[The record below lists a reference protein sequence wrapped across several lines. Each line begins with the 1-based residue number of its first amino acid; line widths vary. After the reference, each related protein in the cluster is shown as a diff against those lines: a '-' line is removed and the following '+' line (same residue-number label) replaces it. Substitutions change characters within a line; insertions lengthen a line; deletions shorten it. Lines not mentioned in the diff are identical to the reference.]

1 MNLPEEKNQNNA
13 KITIGVPVFNGE
25 TSIRRSLDSVL
36 SQTFLDFELI
46 ISDNG
51 STDSTSLI
59 CREYAKNDQR
69 IRYIR
74 NEKNMG
80 GIANFK
86 LLLDE
91 SKTEYFV
98 WLAADDYWD
107 PTFLEKNLPILEK
120 NLNIICSASQAK
132 YFGNNIDYWKKRSVQ
147 GPFRIFRKI
156 IKRFQNLQN
165 YPTSGT
171 FESKFRYYLK
181 LRGHHHV
188 FYGMYRTEQLKK
200 IFVMEWLDIAQE
212 NPPGFDL
219 ATMLNVLK
227 LGDFHVVD
235 EISMHRYDGG
245 TSAQG
250 FFKHKKAEKLN
261 FIEAISKNYPFTRW
275 CFRKFGYALC
285 LKNLDLFILW
295 NLEPLFFLIVNI
307 IRKMDNN

>member
-1 MNLPEEKNQNNA
+1 MEINLSKEKNRNDT
-13 KITIGVPVFNGE
+13 KITVGIPVFNGE
-25 TSIRRSLDSVL
+25 KSIQKSIDSVL

-59 CREYAKNDQR
+59 CKEYEKKDKR

-74 NEKNMG
+74 HEKNMG
-80 GIANFK
+80 GLYNFK

-107 PTFLEKNLPILEK
+107 STFLEKNFSVLKK
-120 NLNIICSASQAK
+120 NHNIVCSVSQVE
-132 YFGNNIDYWKKRSVQ
+132 YFGNNMDYWKKRSIR

-181 LRGHHHV
+181 LRGHHHIL
-188 FYGMYRTEQLKK
+188 FGMYRTEQLKK
-200 IFVMEWLDIAQE
+200 IFVTDIS
-212 NPPGFDL
+212 NFDL
-219 ATMLNVLK
+219 AIMLNALRF
-227 LGDFHVVD
+227 GDFYVIDDVL
-235 EISMHRYDGG
+235 MHRYDGG
-245 TSAQG
+245 VSSQG
-250 FFKHKKAEKLN
+250 FFAWKESQKLS
-261 FIEAISKNYPFTRW
+261 FLKSLSVQRPFTKW
-275 CFRKFGYALC
+275 CFRNFGYALC
-285 LKNLDLFILW
+285 LKNLDLFIIW

-307 IRKMDNN
+307 IRKMDND

>member
-1 MNLPEEKNQNNA
+1 MKMNLLKEKNQNNS

-51 STDSTSLI
+51 STDTTPLI
-59 CREYAKNDQR
+59 CREYEKNDKR

-80 GIANFK
+80 GLANFK

-107 PTFLEKNLPILEK
+107 STFLEKNLPILEK
-120 NLNIICSASQAK
+120 NLNIICSASQVK
-132 YFGNNIDYWKKRSVQ
+132 YFGNNMDYWKKRSVR

-181 LRGHHHV
+181 LRGHHHI
-188 FYGMYRTEQLKK
+188 FYGIYRTQQLKK
-200 IFVMEWLDIAQE
+200 IFTVDLFNI
-212 NPPGFDL
+212 DL
-219 ATMLNVLK
+219 ATMLNALRF
-227 LGDFHVVD
+227 GDFHVVD
-235 EISMHRYDGG
+235 EVLMHRYDGG
-245 TSAQG
+245 ISSEG
-250 FFKHKKAEKLN
+250 FFGYKKSRKLN
-261 FIEAISKNYPFTRW
+261 FLKSLSYNYPFTKW
-275 CFRKFGYALC
+275 CFRNFGYSLC
-285 LKNLDLFILW
+285 LKNLDLFIIW

-307 IRKMDNN
+307 IRKMDND